1 MYLWQHKVSAHWN
14 GRWRHLFLSPPYCQ
28 ALRAPFWRLLKTCL
42 DWEYI
47 HILSCLVV
55 RYECKMDNVKC
66 YNLRSI
72 QIKDI
77 ESRFLK
83 VCNIIKLEK
92 FLNRWLVRADIK
104 SVSVGA
110 FWLFIIRYFDMY
122 SEKCSH
128 TWFLANRVREF
139 HTAGCFSRNF
149 FVQQLSK
156 LFVANP

>member
-1 MYLWQHKVSAHWN
+1 MVSTTYKLNDIYLWQHKVSAHWN

-66 YNLRSI
+66 FNLRSI

-77 ESRFLK
+77 ESRCLK
-83 VCNIIKLEK
+83 VCNIESLTCESRHQICFCWC
-92 FLNRWLVRADIK
+92 FL
-104 SVSVGA
+104 
-110 FWLFIIRYFDMY
+110 IIHYYFDIL
-122 SEKCSH
+122 KNVVIRD
-128 TWFLANRVREF
+128 FLQ
-139 HTAGCFSRNF
+139 TGQGNF
-149 FVQQLSK
+149 IQLAVFQEIF
-156 LFVANP
+156 LFNN